1 MVSPT
6 QDSPFRDS
14 DDVAPGDGRDESRNE
29 RLDRN
34 WNEILQEL
42 RVTQTGTQIL
52 TGFLLTL
59 AFQPRFAELDAFQV
73 DVYLVLVVLAA
84 LSTGLG
90 LSPVSLH
97 RALFRRRAKAKLVR
111 IADWMLRAT
120 LAGVALVLSGTT
132 LLIFDV
138 VLGRSA
144 GLIAGSVALLITI
157 ALWIVLPYG
166 VRPDDPDTDRN
177 NQDR

>member
-1 MVSPT
+1 MPT
-6 QDSPFRDS
+6 PATLPPS
-14 DDVAPGDGRDESRNE
+14 DPDDDAVPGDGRDETQSE

-59 AFQPRFAELDAFQV
+59 AFQQRFTDLDAFQI
-73 DVYLVLVVLAA
+73 DVYLILVVLAA

-90 LSPVSLH
+90 LAPVSLH
-97 RALFRRRAKAKLVR
+97 RALFRKKAKSQIVGVGDGL
-111 IADWMLRAT
+111 LRVT
-120 LAGVALVLSGTT
+120 LAGVALLLTGTT

-138 VLGRSA
+138 VVGRAA
-144 GLIAGSVALLITI
+144 GIIAGSSTLVITALL
-157 ALWIVLPYG
+157 WILLPYG
-166 VRPDDPDTDRN
+166 AHPKHGRGGNR
-177 NQDR
+177 

>member
-1 MVSPT
+1 MTRTSPL
-6 QDSPFRDS
+6 PPS
-14 DDVAPGDGRDESRNE
+14 DPDDDALPGDGRDESQTE

-59 AFQPRFAELDAFQV
+59 AFQQRFTDLDAFQV

-84 LSTGLG
+84 IATGLG
-90 LSPVSLH
+90 LAPVSLH
-97 RALFRRRAKAKLVR
+97 RALFRKRAKEQIVS
-111 IADWMLRAT
+111 IADLMLRLT
-120 LAGVALVLSGTT
+120 LAAVAFLLSGTT

-138 VLGRSA
+138 VIGRTA
-144 GLIAGSVALLITI
+144 GVIAGAGTLAVTGL
-157 ALWIVLPYG
+157 LWILLPYG
-166 VRPDDPDTDRN
+166 VHTKRDDNR
-177 NQDR
+177 

>member
-1 MVSPT
+1 MPT
-6 QDSPFRDS
+6 TSSLPPS
-14 DDVAPGDGRDESRNE
+14 DPDDDAVPGDGRDETQTE

-59 AFQPRFAELDAFQV
+59 AFQQRFTDLDAFQI
-73 DVYLVLVVLAA
+73 DVYLILVVLAA

-90 LSPVSLH
+90 LAPVSLH
-97 RALFRRRAKAKLVR
+97 RALFRKKAKSEIVR
-111 IADWMLRAT
+111 VGDALLRIT
-120 LAGVALVLSGTT
+120 LAGVALLLTGTT

-138 VLGRSA
+138 VVGRAA
-144 GLIAGSVALLITI
+144 GIIAGAATLVVMAV
-157 ALWIVLPYG
+157 LWVVLPYG
-166 VRPDDPDTDRN
+166 AHPKRR
-177 NQDR
+177 RGGSR